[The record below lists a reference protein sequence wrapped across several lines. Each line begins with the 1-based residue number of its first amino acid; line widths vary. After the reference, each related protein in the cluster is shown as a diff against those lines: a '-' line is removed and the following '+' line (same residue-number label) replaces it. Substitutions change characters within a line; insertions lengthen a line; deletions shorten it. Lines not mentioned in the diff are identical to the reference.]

1 MQEDL
6 KRKPWRS
13 VTVNGFERR
22 QIENATKGSGKCVAA
37 WIRDALLAASIPAKG
52 KSK

>member
-13 VTVNGFERR
+13 VTVNDFERR
-22 QIENATKGSGKCVAA
+22 QIENATKGSGKCIAA
-37 WIRDALLAASIPAKG
+37 WIRDVLLAASQKKG
-52 KSK
+52 SK